1 MASLKLLVTL
11 ILTLAFGATG
21 VATVSTPGGAT
32 GSLDTAMSRV
42 RTTLG
47 LATQVQVGTRLSAQN
62 GQVSVGAGANG
73 RSNTQMTV
81 STQKKKE
88 NAQITSST
96 TVNANSNA
104 RMNTSTNSTTNTKT
118 DVSGNAAVNSN
129 AASEQDD
136 GSLKVATAIANEFS
150 VAVKDVTAL
159 HDKGWGYGEIEKL
172 YEMARESGASVSL
185 IEPMRT
191 GGKG

>member
-1 MASLKLLVTL
+1 
-11 ILTLAFGATG
+11 
-21 VATVSTPGGAT
+21 
-32 GSLDTAMSRV
+32 
-42 RTTLG
+42 
-47 LATQVQVGTRLSAQN
+47 
-62 GQVSVGAGANG
+62 
-73 RSNTQMTV
+73 V
-81 STQKKKE
+81 STQKKKG

-191 GGKG
+191 GGKGWGEIAEALNLSVSGAGKNLGAIISADGSLKFGHR